1 MDMKYFLLIIYSIIY
16 AILSFLLLNIYILFH
31 FQFFR
36 TKIIIIIKKNEHK
49 NQELKDFGIENVI
62 NILVRKISFK
72 KYCPVSFV

>member
-1 MDMKYFLLIIYSIIY
+1 MDIKYFLLIIYSIIY

-36 TKIIIIIKKNEHK
+36 TKKKI
-49 NQELKDFGIENVI
+49 LKDFGIENVI

-72 KYCPVSFV
+72 KYCPVCFV

>member
-1 MDMKYFLLIIYSIIY
+1 MDIKYFLLIIYSIIY

-36 TKIIIIIKKNEHK
+36 TKKKI
-49 NQELKDFGIENVI
+49 LKDFGIENVI

>member
-1 MDMKYFLLIIYSIIY
+1 MDIKYFLLIIYSIIY

-36 TKIIIIIKKNEHK
+36 TEKKKKKKNEHK
-49 NQELKDFGIENVI
+49 NQELKNFGIENVI
-62 NILVRKISFK
+62 NTLVRKIWFK

>member
-16 AILSFLLLNIYILFH
+16 AILSFLVLNIYISFH

-36 TKIIIIIKKNEHK
+36 TKKKKNEHK
-49 NQELKDFGIENVI
+49 NHGIKTFGIENVI
-62 NILVRKISFK
+62 NILIRKISFK